1 MANEVDT
8 NSIIDNLTELLQ
20 NSVNMTSV
28 FYDIFINPEPMD
40 VTLTQY
46 NAEGELITITVPNRA
61 KDQQRALVG
70 TGSPEGTV
78 AAPEGT
84 LYVDSVT
91 QTVYVKVNGSDATGW
106 KIILTEEG
114 IYTYVRNYLLENG
127 YYSTETL
134 ERYLTENEY
143 VKEAV
148 VQDVVRDALK
158 DSKLIIERNNTPIGS
173 FSADQ
178 TETTTIDISVPVQ
191 TSELL
196 NDAGF
201 ITSIS
206 SIDVTTALGYNPQEE
221 LIQGTGIIISGNTI
235 SATGSA
241 TIDVDTTMSTIS
253 TNPVQN
259 KVISAALEDKQ
270 DILTAG
276 AGITISNNIISA
288 TGMTVPIDDTL
299 SNVSVNPVQNKVITS
314 AIENKTIATFTNIS
328 AGTSADVTNLIINK
342 VTTAEYATITPSDTE
357 LYFVTD
363 APYTEIDSTL
373 NPTSTNPV
381 ENAVITNALASKGT
395 LVTSISAASTDL
407 EYPSAKCIYDL
418 IGTLEAKLQS
428 VIDGGTSP

>member
-46 NAEGELITITVPNRA
+46 NSEGELITITVPNRA

-84 LYVDSVT
+84 LYVNLVT
-91 QTVYVKVNGSDATGW
+91 QTAYVKVNGSDTTGW

-143 VKEAV
+143 VKQAV

-178 TETTTIDISVPVQ
+178 TETTIQLTAIVRYLGESSKI
-191 TSELL
+191 TLL
-196 NDAGF
+196 LF
-201 ITSIS
+201 IIIMST
-206 SIDVTTALGYNPQEE
+206 VG
-221 LIQGTGIIISGNTI
+221 LIQ
-235 SATGSA
+235 
-241 TIDVDTTMSTIS
+241 
-253 TNPVQN
+253 
-259 KVISAALEDKQ
+259 L
-270 DILTAG
+270 
-276 AGITISNNIISA
+276 
-288 TGMTVPIDDTL
+288 
-299 SNVSVNPVQNKVITS
+299 
-314 AIENKTIATFTNIS
+314 
-328 AGTSADVTNLIINK
+328 
-342 VTTAEYATITPSDTE
+342 
-357 LYFVTD
+357 
-363 APYTEIDSTL
+363 
-373 NPTSTNPV
+373 
-381 ENAVITNALASKGT
+381 
-395 LVTSISAASTDL
+395 
-407 EYPSAKCIYDL
+407 
-418 IGTLEAKLQS
+418 
-428 VIDGGTSP
+428 